1 MDESRNFV
9 LQMINVYR
17 GLSPDRKVILAVCII
32 VFVAAIWFWIS
43 ATKQPEYALL
53 YGDLNLKDSGTIVA
67 ELQTRNIAYKLSGGG
82 SEIMVPADKVYQLR
96 IDLASQDILPSGST
110 GFELF
115 DKTNLG
121 LTEFTQNINKQ
132 RAIQGELERT
142 LREIEGVEFARV
154 HLNIPEQSPFIEDI
168 QEAKGSVMVKLAPR
182 YRTLDANRVAAIQ
195 NLVAT
200 ADSRLQPEKI
210 SVIDSKLNLLS
221 VSRDKAEDYA
231 GLPDRLALQ
240 SKFEEQETQK
250 IKDFLERR
258 FGPGNVAVGVSA
270 ELNFDRIEKE
280 SKTFTPVEGTLKGVL
295 NKEELEDEKTTGGA
309 SQGAQGVPGTSS
321 NIPGY
326 PGAQPG
332 TYENKRSKES
342 KEYSVSESSEHT
354 ILAPGDVEKLS
365 VSVLVNSEEEDP
377 AVVTEVEGLI
387 LAATNLDQ
395 TRGDKIKVT
404 MAPFDTTYLTEL
416 EAAQAEA
423 AKFDWKSLIKWVPPA
438 VVLLFAFIIFMRL
451 MKPVKEAYR
460 APRLDEVIE
469 EEEPLEM
476 PTPDPAAMRKLK
488 MREEIARLADQDP
501 ESAARIIK
509 TWLSQ

>member
-1 MDESRNFV
+1 MDESRNFL

-17 GLSPDRKVILAVCII
+17 GLSPDRKVILAVCGI
-32 VFVAAIWFWIS
+32 VFVAAIWFWIA

-67 ELQTRNIAYKLSGGG
+67 ELQTRNIPYKLANGGG
-82 SEIMVPADKVYQLR
+82 SILVPADDVYQLR
-96 IDLASQDILPSGST
+96 IDLAREDVLPSGST

-115 DKTNLG
+115 DKSNLG

-142 LREIEGVEFARV
+142 LRAMDEVEFARV
-154 HLNIPEQSPFIEDI
+154 HLNIPEQSPFMEDI
-168 QEAKGSVMVKLAPR
+168 QEAKGSVMVKLSPR
-182 YRTLDANRVAAIQ
+182 YRTLDSEKVAAIQ

-200 ADSRLQPEKI
+200 ADSRLEPGKI
-210 SVIDSKLNLLS
+210 SVVDSKLNLLS
-221 VSRDKAEDYA
+221 VTRDKEAEYA
-231 GLPDRLALQ
+231 GLPDRLSLQ
-240 SKFEEQETQK
+240 RQFEAQETQK
-250 IKDFLERR
+250 IKEFLERR

-280 SKTFTPVEGTLKGVL
+280 SKTFTPLEGSAKGVL
-295 NKEELEDEKTTGGA
+295 TKEEIEDEKTTGSGA
-309 SQGAQGVPGTSS
+309 QGAQGVPGTSS

-326 PGAQPG
+326 PSTEQG
-332 TYENKRSKES
+332 TYENKRSKET
-342 KEYSVSESSEHT
+342 KEYSVSESSERT
-354 ILAPGDVEKLS
+354 VLAPGDVEKLS
-365 VSVLVNSEEEDP
+365 VSVLINGEKED
-377 AVVTEVEGLI
+377 AVLVKEVEGLV
-387 LAATNLDQ
+387 LAATSLDQ

-423 AKFDWKSLIKWVPPA
+423 EKFDWKSLIKWIPPA
-438 VVLLFAFIIFMRL
+438 VVLLFAFSIFMRL
-451 MKPVKEAYR
+451 LKPVKGSYR
-460 APRLDEVIE
+460 PPRVEEVVE
-469 EEEPLEM
+469 EEEGIEM
-476 PTPDPAAMRKLK
+476 PPPDPAAMRKLK
-488 MREEIARLADQDP
+488 MREEISRLAENDP